1 MTPRVRASSRLTSKR
16 GTAAIEYA
24 IILPA
29 FLLCTLGVLDTA
41 RLFWTNTTLQ
51 RAVSSAARCA
61 GIASAECSTPGK
73 IKDKAIAEA
82 WSLQLE
88 PQAVVVVK
96 QNCGMRV
103 TASYAFTFSVP
114 GFDPI
119 TLTSTTCYATSN

>member
-1 MTPRVRASSRLTSKR
+1 MSPRVQSRPKLMSER

-51 RAVSSAARCA
+51 RAVSMAARCPPTQCPGA
-61 GIASAECSTPGK
+61 GQ

-82 WSLQLE
+82 WSLELQ
-88 PQAVVVVK
+88 PQAVTVVK

-103 TASYAFTFSVP
+103 TASYPFTFSVP

-119 TLTSTTCYATSN
+119 TLTSTSCFATGP